1 MGSGSLIQNI
11 KKIFSKG
18 SQDSS
23 EVNLVKSKSEDK
35 VMDIETKQPKAG
47 NDTPL
52 KSKSEGGQQNEL
64 EKHLHTTNENHQ
76 DAETKTESNGKVN
89 HIFENKPEDASSNLS
104 PDQNMKLIS
113 SIIGENVTKIQVL
126 EPELELLPEAT
137 ATIRSRLSKR
147 LSQNKSA
154 VVMKEIQEDPSDE
167 DPSMKVAPP
176 TLSANP
182 SRKIY
187 KSLLL

>member
-1 MGSGSLIQNI
+1 MGSGSLIQSI

-35 VMDIETKQPKAG
+35 VMDIETKQPKAE

-89 HIFENKPEDASSNLS
+89 HIFENMPEDASRNLS

-113 SIIGENVTKIQVL
+113 SIIGENLTKIQVL